1 MAGSPILLPR
11 LDSWWVQAGGLCLGA
26 NPAAAEVSCAMSPQR
41 SAWYGI
47 RDIVRSICKFRKEMY
62 DDKRRAEFEDFLRQ
76 ELRDEE
82 ESMAGLL
89 LPLLLPPQA
98 SPGFRQRSKWRK
110 PVAHLPSPYADLI
123 FSAGSI

>member
-1 MAGSPILLPR
+1 M
-11 LDSWWVQAGGLCLGA
+11 GGLCLGA
-26 NPAAAEVSCAMSPQR
+26 SPAAAEASCAVSLQR

-62 DDKRRAEFEDFLRQ
+62 DDKRRAEFEDFLRH
-76 ELRDEE
+76 EIRDEE

-89 LPLLLPPQA
+89 PSLLLPPEA

-110 PVAHLPSPYADLI
+110 PVAHLPSPYADLV
-123 FSAGSI
+123 FSARGI